1 MQVII
6 KDYTKEILPLR
17 KIELVACL
25 QEGKN
30 NEGCYY
36 FYDYD
41 YSSCLK
47 HTKKICKVATS
58 LIGGMDLILC
68 DDVKLFL
75 GHWNDGVL

>member
-25 QEGKN
+25 QSGKN
-30 NEGCYY
+30 NEGNYY

-41 YSSCLK
+41 YSLCLK
-47 HTKKICKVATS
+47 NTQKICKIATS

-68 DDVKLFL
+68 DDNKLFL
-75 GHWNDGVL
+75 GFWNDGVL

>member
-1 MQVII
+1 MEVII

-25 QEGKN
+25 QADRNSEGS
-30 NEGCYY
+30 YY

-47 HTKKICKVATS
+47 NTKKIYKIASS

-68 DDVKLFL
+68 DDNKLFL
-75 GHWNDGVL
+75 GFWNDGVL